1 MSDSY
6 SYDADVTDPNEQSSS
21 PIDRMI
27 EDLIEY
33 KLHACSVSELQA
45 MAASH
50 MLRDLEGRSFA
61 AVKEIHDTLFITN
74 PSGEVH

>member
-6 SYDADVTDPNEQSSS
+6 SYDVDVTDPNELD

-27 EDLIEY
+27 RDLVDY
-33 KLHACSVSELQA
+33 KLNVCSVQELLA

-50 MLRDLEGRSFA
+50 MTRDLEDRALSEVQA
-61 AVKEIHDTLFITN
+61 IHDELF
-74 PSGEVH
+74 SREELH

>member
-6 SYDADVTDPNEQSSS
+6 SYDADVTDPNELC

-27 EDLIEY
+27 RDLVEY
-33 KLHACSVSELQA
+33 KLHTCSVSELQA

-50 MLRDLEGRSFA
+50 MTRDLQERSLSE
-61 AVKEIHDTLFITN
+61 VQQIHDTLFITDK
-74 PSGEVH
+74 EIH

>member
-6 SYDADVTDPNEQSSS
+6 SYDVDVTDPNELD

-27 EDLIEY
+27 RDLVDY
-33 KLHACSVSELQA
+33 KLNVCSVQELLA

-50 MLRDLEGRSFA
+50 MTRDL
-61 AVKEIHDTLFITN
+61 
-74 PSGEVH
+74 